1 MRIIFI
7 HGNDTMH
14 WSGKWCGWLKQAL
27 DKLGV
32 ESFFETFPDS
42 IMARS
47 EYWLPFLRDHV
58 KAGEGDVLVGWSSGA
73 VAAMRYSETN
83 KILGSIL
90 ISPSYTDLG
99 DELEKASGYFS
110 KPWSWEAIRNN
121 QKKITL
127 VYGDDDPYIP
137 RDQFEFIATQLL
149 PEIIVVYG
157 AGHFLNQTAFPELLE
172 NIKAK
177 YLG

>member
-7 HGNDTMH
+7 HGNDTNH
-14 WSGKWCGWLKQAL
+14 WSGKWCGWLKNEL

-42 IMARS
+42 VMARS

-73 VAAMRYSETN
+73 VASMRYAEQN
-83 KILGSIL
+83 KIFGSVL

-99 DELEKASGYFS
+99 DEMEKASGYFD
-110 KPWSWEAIRNN
+110 KPWNWVAIKNN

-137 RDQFEFIATQLL
+137 QDQFEFIASKIE
-149 PEIIVVYG
+149 PEILKIHG
-157 AGHFLNQTAFPELLE
+157 AGHFLDQDSFPGLLE
-172 NIKAK
+172 YVKIN
-177 YLG
+177 YLD

>member
-7 HGNDTMH
+7 HGNDTNH
-14 WSGKWCGWLKQAL
+14 WSGKWCGWLKNEI

-73 VAAMRYSETN
+73 VASMRYAEQN
-83 KILGSIL
+83 KILGSVL

-99 DELEKASGYFS
+99 DDLEKASGYFV
-110 KPWSWEAIRNN
+110 KPWNWEAIKNN

-127 VYGDDDPYIP
+127 VYADDDLYIP
-137 RDQFEFIATQLL
+137 QEQFEFISSKTNSEVLK
-149 PEIIVVYG
+149 IHN
-157 AGHFLNQTAFPELLE
+157 AGHFLRQDTFPELLE
-172 NIKAK
+172 AIKTN
-177 YLG
+177 YL